1 MEAIGSVTS
10 LPTLGTLFLLFPW
23 VILSSLGMRGL
34 TCLSLSCLVRFCSL
48 MEEFLFCFSFPR
60 RFVIVVVVI
69 DVVCFCLFFVVVLVI
84 KD

>member
-1 MEAIGSVTS
+1 MGAIVSVTS
-10 LPTLGTLFLLFPW
+10 LPTLGTLFLLFLW
-23 VILSSLGMRGL
+23 VILSSLGVRGL

-48 MEEFLFCFSFPR
+48 MEEFLFCFSFQ
-60 RFVIVVVVI
+60 RFVIVVDVI

>member
-48 MEEFLFCFSFPR
+48 MEEFLLCFSFP